1 MTMTRIDNRFV
12 SARLARLLPALT
24 LALGVT
30 AGGAVGLAPAEAA
43 AAVPN
48 VGKVAMVSMQR
59 VLNETKQG
67 KKARNDL
74 ESDSKRK
81 QQKLDKKRTKLES
94 ETGKLQS
101 LKGQELAMAQEK
113 LQRDYMELQSMYQA
127 LQMELAEKEAKML
140 EKIYLNAQKV
150 AKDLA
155 KKHGVDLILI
165 RDETTVLYAKDA
177 FDLTNEVVKAYDSAN

>member
-1 MTMTRIDNRFV
+1 MSRSNRFAHLV
-12 SARLARLLPALT
+12 PALA
-24 LALGVT
+24 LALGG
-30 AGGAVGLAPAEAA
+30 AGAGLVALAPTPAQ
-43 AAVPN
+43 AAVPD

-67 KKARNDL
+67 RKARNDL

-94 ETGKLQS
+94 ETSKLQN

-127 LQMELAEKEAKML
+127 LQMELAEREAKML
-140 EKIYLNAQKV
+140 EKIYVNAQKV

-177 FDLTNEVVKAYDSAN
+177 FDLTNEVVKAYDSAY